1 MTELDQISIEV
12 DGELT
17 MHTYPEQVMRAK
29 KIIGTG
35 PFLVDLKKVMNV
47 DSSAIAFMLD
57 CVRSRSGRVVFRSL
71 PDSLIGLIRL
81 YGVDDLFDTGQI
93 N

>member
-1 MTELDQISIEV
+1 MPELDQILIEV

-35 PFLVDLKKVMNV
+35 PFLLDLKKVMNV

-57 CVRSRSGRVVFRSL
+57 CVRSRSGRVAFRSL
-71 PDSLIGLIRL
+71 PDSLMGLIRL
-81 YGVDDLFDTGQI
+81 YGVDDLFDTGRI